1 MAQACVLVIPG
12 NPVPQPRA
20 RVSTRGGF
28 ARAYVPAK
36 HPIHAY
42 RAAIEAK
49 ARETAA
55 AFTGPVRLEVDAV
68 FERPASHWRKAG
80 LRDDAPS
87 WPNADGDNIA
97 KGVADALTGAGVWKD
112 DACVVEWRIKKRF
125 GVRGERGSTTVSIS
139 EAAPPCH

>member
-1 MAQACVLVIPG
+1 MQPTCVLLIPG
-12 NPVPQPRA
+12 QPVPQPRP

-42 RAAIEAK
+42 RAAIEAQ
-49 ARETAA
+49 ARETGAT
-55 AFTGPVRLEVDAV
+55 FTGPVRLEVDAV

-80 LRDDAPS
+80 LREDAPP

-97 KGVADALTGAGVWKD
+97 KGVADALSDAGVWKD
-112 DACVVEWRIKKRF
+112 DACVVTWLINKRY
-125 GVRGERGSTTVSIS
+125 GERHERGSTKILIA
-139 EAAPPCH
+139 EAAPPCR